1 MIGTYYAGG
10 GVKTV
15 NPEILQN
22 LWDSNTA
29 KTG

>member
-15 NPEILQN
+15 NPVIPQKNVGFGAVRL
-22 LWDSNTA
+22 
-29 KTG
+29 

>member
-15 NPEILQN
+15 NPKNPQENVGLGAVR
-22 LWDSNTA
+22 L
-29 KTG
+29 